1 MCQGFKIMSTQ
12 PKTTDADLTTKSS
25 QHGDSHQHDHNT
37 LRSEE
42 KDNDDTDDDET
53 RYRQFPIQEL
63 VQMLIQECSKL
74 LRLLQAFLDRMSSDD
89 SNTRKYSSAGLNSQ
103 EEGTGSQ
110 TQDNE
115 MAMKDVT
122 TKRNVMLTHDIRIKR
137 STTSESSES
146 STLSN
151 STQHTSEETSKSKN
165 LSDLQTESL
174 ISSKTLQTEN
184 ESLHPTT
191 TTTATKSTTTATKST
206 TTTTATKSTT
216 TTTATKSTTMMF
228 NQSKENG
235 KDIQCPLWLYSGNDS
250 KTKLYGMLEKPRCS
264 DSLQERAIHYIQS
277 YEEGLYETIE
287 MTETLIN
294 SIVSNIH
301 CLASKSTV
309 IITIQIYIISFE
321 KIIISSP
328 FL

>member
-1 MCQGFKIMSTQ
+1 MSTQ

-25 QHGDSHQHDHNT
+25 QHGDSHQHDHTT

-122 TKRNVMLTHDIRIKR
+122 TKRNIMLTHDIRIKR

-165 LSDLQTESL
+165 LSDLQNESL
-174 ISSKTLQTEN
+174 ISSKTVQTEN

-206 TTTTATKSTT
+206 TT
-216 TTTATKSTTMMF
+216 ATKSTTMMF

-235 KDIQCPLWLYSGNDS
+235 KDLQCPLWLYSGNDS

-264 DSLQERAIHYIQS
+264 DGLQERAIHYIQS
-277 YEEGLYETIE
+277 YEEGLYETID

-294 SIVSNIH
+294 NIVSNIH

>member
-1 MCQGFKIMSTQ
+1 MSTQ

-151 STQHTSEETSKSKN
+151 STQHTSEETSKSKI

-174 ISSKTLQTEN
+174 ISSKTVQTEN

-206 TTTTATKSTT
+206 TTATKSTT
-216 TTTATKSTTMMF
+216 TMF

-250 KTKLYGMLEKPRCS
+250 KTKLYGMLEKPNCS
-264 DSLQERAIHYIQS
+264 ESLQDDTRHTIQS
-277 YEEGLYETIE
+277 YEERLYETID

-294 SIVSNIH
+294 NIVSSFH
-301 CLASKSTV
+301 CLASKSKV

-321 KIIISSP
+321 IIIISSP
-328 FL
+328 FP